1 MNVAQR
7 RSLARPAGAAAVAVD
22 LLAEAAELGGA
33 GCVAEHLAHVLGRA
47 ERTPAIGVERMLH
60 RRQFCPGEKRGDK
73 VSKTKRGK
81 GTKWMVVVDGTG
93 VPLGNHM
100 DSASPAEVKLAENT
114 LATIL
119 VPHGSP
125 EDRPR
130 Q

>member
-1 MNVAQR
+1 
-7 RSLARPAGAAAVAVD
+7 
-22 LLAEAAELGGA
+22 
-33 GCVAEHLAHVLGRA
+33 
-47 ERTPAIGVERMLH
+47 MLH
-60 RRQFCPGEKRGDK
+60 RWQFCPGEKRGDK

-119 VPHGSP
+119 VPEVVSNLNWGGSESRTLYITASSSVYRIELKVP
-125 EDRPR
+125 GVRP
-130 Q
+130 